1 MTAKRNHTRRNA
13 MRKRKRKDV
22 KKTEAE
28 EMLFTTTML
37 LAAGST
43 ILVAAVDK
51 TAETYGFHALGTVI
65 RILLPLAGLAA
76 GVYFIETNALIG
88 WLK

>member
-1 MTAKRNHTRRNA
+1 M
-13 MRKRKRKDV
+13 M
-22 KKTEAE
+22 
-28 EMLFTTTML
+28 FTGTML

-43 ILVAAVDK
+43 ILIAAADK
-51 TAETYGFHALGTVI
+51 TAETYGFHGVGTVL
-65 RILLPLAGLAA
+65 RILLPLAGLVA